1 MRSRRA
7 IAIAIAA
14 ACLFALTGSATGDV
28 DAAHRSGKLGPRF
41 GSSLPSFFDGGENA
55 FAGDDDAL
63 SAPAGRRRPPP
74 GAAGTRSEDERLL
87 YLRSGSLA
95 RYLGLDVVRSVHV
108 PVPVNF
114 VFVGFDGDGHLG
126 LHLDH
131 DDLARWFE
139 HMDHVRPHVR
149 VPRPPAG
156 ALDDFRRRLVDVA
169 GVEDLGSDSSAAG
182 GYSRRR
188 DALGRRAREDQHL
201 TDEYPEVSRA
211 HLNFTCH
218 VVDVGPN
225 VLEVFERAI
234 STYARPVGGSAGAS
248 GYSAS
253 ASTSGSGSDSDPD
266 APVEYHV
273 DAGSMHALVDSLV
286 EALDLLDSYTLVV
299 LNPRKSIL
307 GSRYGYRRGFSAAE
321 IEELRPRR
329 TELIREARRRGGP
342 RPRAPAPAP
351 APRTAFSDYF
361 RKRSTSKFGV
371 DDRVYQGG
379 EWARRA
385 SERLDLA
392 RASRERD
399 GALFTDALATL
410 TGDDPAAARRLTVAL
425 EGFAAA
431 EAAAEGLGDRAA
443 EAVARARGADG
454 DDHEEDCL
462 VDAHVGRARASFLDL
477 SAGPFAWGPLVG
489 GEGVRG
495 ASDVPD
501 VDLRFGEGNLT
512 ARGTSPPRRAEEKRL
527 ERELEMMA
535 DAHFVGH
542 GVDPEDERAFVRA
555 EIDVYEA
562 FARKHCEGREGRAR
576 LCENLRRRTEQLREA
591 EARATNGD
599 VAPRNEDF
607 SMFGNDDV
615 DGEVAVAHDVFMAE
629 LGRALSS
636 YATRVA
642 APATA
647 LGRPRRFRR
656 KIRIVAYAVSLGHRR
671 GGATAVWGGRASGAL
686 ASLHGAG
693 IGGGV
698 GFDADAIRDELRAM
712 TLGDQT
718 VEFSVHRLAADD
730 DPALAVAFASALRE
744 GTSPA
749 LAPDGSVESRRVRWV
764 DSGELRRQL
773 SRAAK
778 RDDEAR
784 RRRRADA
791 NEDTL
796 EVPVFVL
803 EPDLTALGD
812 SSGDAHLPLLID
824 GHHQAK
830 SLDDMVL
837 VAQSSP
843 RAWDGPL
850 QCDGRELRRNLRD
863 PSEAAVAAVV
873 EHVGGVL
880 PTHVGYNIALGREEH
895 EWLWSVGSHPFSATA
910 AGASLS
916 TSHRDAAHREY
927 ALAAIDAAA
936 ARINR
941 GVEMLAAEMTHT
953 RGWELVRRADTPVRA
968 LMRERDATTA
978 RWRDAAEALAR
989 LDFDAA
995 VKAAEAATTA
1005 AEAFLLAVEDVRA
1018 EMHPL
1023 RCVRRRRVRVTA
1035 AHWVALAVAV
1045 AGIVA
1050 RRTTAR
1056 RRVKPKVN

>member
-7 IAIAIAA
+7 LAIAIAA

-55 FAGDDDAL
+55 FADDDDAL
-63 SAPAGRRRPPP
+63 TDPPRRRRPPSGAP
-74 GAAGTRSEDERLL
+74 GSRVEDERLL

-95 RYLGLDVVRSVHV
+95 RYLGLDFVRSVHV

-131 DDLARWFE
+131 EDLARWFE

-169 GVEDLGSDSSAAG
+169 GVESLGSDAAPAR

-188 DALGRRAREDQHL
+188 DARGRRAREDQHL

-225 VLEVFERAI
+225 VLDVFERAI
-234 STYARPVGGSAGAS
+234 STYARPVGGSRAS
-248 GYSAS
+248 GSRAS
-253 ASTSGSGSDSDPD
+253 GSRASTSGSGSGPDPD

-273 DAGSMHALVDSLV
+273 DAGSVHALVDSLV
-286 EALDLLDSYTLVV
+286 EELDLLDSYTLVV

-307 GSRYGYRRGFSAAE
+307 GGRYGYRRGFSAAE

-342 RPRAPAPAP
+342 RPRPPAPAP

-371 DDRVYQGG
+371 DDRAYQGG

-385 SERLDLA
+385 SERLELA

-431 EAAAEGLGDRAA
+431 EAAAEGLGERAA

-454 DDHEEDCL
+454 DDHEEDCI

-501 VDLRFGEGNLT
+501 VDLRFGEG
-512 ARGTSPPRRAEEKRL
+512 AATSSRPRRSEEKRL
-527 ERELEMMA
+527 ERELETMA

-542 GVDPEDERAFVRA
+542 GVDPEDERAYTRA

-562 FARKHCEGREGRAR
+562 FARKHCEGRERRAR
-576 LCENLRRRTEQLREA
+576 LCEDLRRRVEQLRAA
-591 EARATNGD
+591 EAQATNGD
-599 VAPRNEDF
+599 VAPRSEDF
-607 SMFGNDDV
+607 SMFGDDDA
-615 DGEVAVAHDVFMAE
+615 DGEVAVAHDLFMAE

-693 IGGGV
+693 TGAGV

-764 DSGELRRQL
+764 DSAELRRQL
-773 SRAAK
+773 SRVAK
-778 RDDEAR
+778 KEDEGGR
-784 RRRRADA
+784 RRRDA
-791 NEDTL
+791 RDDDTL

-803 EPDLTALGD
+803 EPDLTALGAD
-812 SSGDAHLPLLID
+812 GDADLPLLID

-880 PTHVGYNIALGREEH
+880 PTHVGYNLALGREEH

-916 TSHRDAAHREY
+916 TSHRDVAHREY
-927 ALAAIDAAA
+927 ALAAMDAAA

-941 GVEMLAAEMTHT
+941 GVETLAAEMTHEQ
-953 RGWELVRRADTPVRA
+953 GWELVRRADTPLRA

-995 VKAAEAATTA
+995 VKAAEAATTTA
-1005 AEAFLLAVEDVRA
+1005 SAFLEAVEDVRA

-1023 RCVRRRRVRVTA
+1023 RCVRRRRVRVTV
-1035 AHWVALAVAV
+1035 AHWIVLAVAV

-1050 RRTTAR
+1050 RRATTP